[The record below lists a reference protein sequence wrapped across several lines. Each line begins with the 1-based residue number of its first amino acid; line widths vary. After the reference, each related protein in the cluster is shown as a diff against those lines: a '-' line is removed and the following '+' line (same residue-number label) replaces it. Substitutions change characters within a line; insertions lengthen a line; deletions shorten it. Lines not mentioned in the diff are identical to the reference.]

1 MKGKDNFSLRLA
13 SFFCNGG
20 FSKPFTGT
28 FEFTSI
34 GGNFLI

>member
-20 FSKPFTGT
+20 FFKPFTGT
-28 FEFTSI
+28 FGFTLME
-34 GGNFLI
+34 GEFLI